1 MLHSY
6 FSNDGRILREAE
18 RGGGVKGLPL
28 RFSFY
33 LIFFFNLLEKFR
45 LPLAGGQGG
54 GGGKALMALPLR
66 RKKFRLPSLS
76 TVKFNGN
83 IGY

>member
-33 LIFFFNLLEKFR
+33 LIFFLICWKSSDC
-45 LPLAGGQGG
+45 P
-54 GGGKALMALPLR
+54 
-66 RKKFRLPSLS
+66 
-76 TVKFNGN
+76 
-83 IGY
+83 